1 MPGHLKRLKIL
12 KALAGMGGNSP
23 DMPIFKIL
31 RLIRPCQTMS
41 DHVRVPYVPG
51 DGCVVYDIYIYVW
64 RLRRI
69 RHAMTGIGS
78 VPSGAAMRLSKCP
91 HGESAVAILG
101 DLPMACWMAM
111 ASVPRCPKCGKGE
124 PQIRQEAR

>member
-41 DHVRVPYVPG
+41 GYHMYQVT
-51 DGCVVYDIYIYVW
+51 VVWYTIYIYMYGVYGVYGMH
-64 RLRRI
+64 

>member
-41 DHVRVPYVPG
+41 GYHMYQVT
-51 DGCVVYDIYIYVW
+51 VVWYTIYIYVW

-69 RHAMTGIGS
+69 RHASACYDGNWLRAKWRCHEIVKVPPWRICRGHPGGSADGVLDGHGI
-78 VPSGAAMRLSKCP
+78 R
-91 HGESAVAILG
+91 
-101 DLPMACWMAM
+101 
-111 ASVPRCPKCGKGE
+111 PKMSQVWK
-124 PQIRQEAR
+124 R